1 MSLKLDQAALKI
13 EQEEEEEEE
22 KAWEEENLGGREE
35 RRRRHLKAHFP
46 RQGQK
51 GRNK

>member
-13 EQEEEEEEE
+13 EQEEEEE

-35 RRRRHLKAHFP
+35 RRRRHLKAHFLL
-46 RQGQK
+46 QGQK
-51 GRNK
+51 GRNM

>member
-22 KAWEEENLGGREE
+22 KAWEEENLGGREA
-35 RRRRHLKAHFP
+35 RR
-46 RQGQK
+46 GDDI
-51 GRNK
+51 

>member
-35 RRRRHLKAHFP
+35 RRRRHLKAHFLL
-46 RQGQK
+46 QGQK